1 MTQND
6 RHEAEAPT
14 SRRIEFARKYPLF
27 MKATVLVLWFLGIL
41 AVRAAYLGVVHGS
54 ILGQDAHAYWTA
66 AQGELV
72 YDKVAGER
80 DAYLYSPVIIQLI
93 RPLAVVSWPVFL
105 ALWICLQA
113 GVLLWLLKP
122 LHWKWAVPL
131 FLFCVPELV
140 IGNVL
145 VLLAASVVIG
155 LRYPVAWAFPILTK
169 VTTGAGFLWFVVRGE
184 WRRVLQGI
192 GGIAL
197 IVGVSYL
204 VEPASWHAWVEFL
217 LTNRHGTPRG
227 TALFAVQVLLGVALV
242 VLGARKNQPWLL
254 GPALV
259 LGMPVLVNIISL
271 TLLMSIPRLLLA
283 GDRMREESRRSSP
296 RSPSDVQA

>member
-1 MTQND
+1 MNEPD
-6 RHEAEAPT
+6 GHEEQAT
-14 SRRIEFARKYPLF
+14 GSRRIRFARKYPLF
-27 MKATVLVLWFLGIL
+27 MRVAVLSLWVLGVL
-41 AVRAAYLGVVHGS
+41 AVKAAIEGMAHDS
-54 ILGQDAHAYWTA
+54 ILGQDAHAYWAA
-66 AQGELV
+66 AQGDLV

-80 DAYLYSPVIIQLI
+80 DAYLYSPAVLQVI
-93 RPLAVVSWPVFL
+93 RPLGLLPYPAFL
-105 ALWICLQA
+105 ATWIGLEV

-131 FLFCVPELV
+131 FLFCIPELV

-145 VLLAASVVIG
+145 VFLAATVAFG
-155 LRYPVAWAFPILTK
+155 LRYPVAWAFPLLTK
-169 VTTGAGFLWFVVRGE
+169 ITTGAGFLWFVARGE
-184 WRRVLQGI
+184 WRKVLQGTV
-192 GGIAL
+192 GVVL

-204 VEPASWHAWVEFL
+204 VEPESWHAWIDFL
-217 LTNRHGTPRG
+217 LTNRNGTPHGT
-227 TALFAVQVLLGVALV
+227 TFFVLQILLAVLLV
-242 VLGARKNQPWLL
+242 VLGARTTQPWLL
-254 GPALV
+254 APALL